1 MPDWKE
7 MCGKSKA
14 TRQKLYKKKAVKAQR
29 KSMCDTGKHPRCNGK
44 GSYNCVKNPV
54 RKKK

>member
-7 MCGKSKA
+7 MCGKPKSV
-14 TRQKLYKKKAVKAQR
+14 RQKLYKKKAVKAQR